1 MPINA
6 QTGTV
11 AIIGGGFTGA
21 AVALHLARQLSQ
33 QGHDANWRIVVIEP
47 REKLGR
53 GLAYDTLE
61 PVHRINV
68 PADRMSIL
76 PDEPQ
81 DFSNWLLET
90 GILEGDPDAF
100 SNEGAP
106 FPARTVF
113 GLYASSR
120 LSPMI
125 EAERVEHRRTRAM
138 KATKDNSFWTINTED
153 GEPVV
158 ADIVVLAVSHPAPSL
173 PGVLAPISEHPG
185 LIADATRPGALE
197 NVQPD
202 DRVLVVGNGLT
213 AADVIA
219 TLKAHDHR
227 GQIVSISRRGLRSR
241 GHPRTAHDP
250 YGDFTTQPLLSA
262 SQLLQ
267 RVRETIKAAVA
278 EGLSWHPVLDAVRL
292 QGQDIWQALPVSERR
307 RIARHVRPFWDV
319 HRFRIAPQVENA
331 LDRAVADGSLSVRAA
346 SIRSAAS
353 SGDILRIGLKD
364 RRRDELAILDVDKII
379 VTTGPGHGSILRSQP
394 LLSALAE
401 AGHLALCPTGLGLL
415 CDRQTHAISTSGF
428 ADETLLIAGPLA
440 RGTFG
445 ELMGL
450 PQVSEHAVLVAGIIA
465 TLIAEQ
471 DRVLEKAAV

>member
-1 MPINA
+1 MPKKA
-6 QTGTV
+6 LTGTL

-21 AVALHLARQLSQ
+21 AVALHLSRQLSQ
-33 QGHDANWRIVVIEP
+33 QGHVADWRIVVIEP
-47 REKLGR
+47 RENLGR

-81 DFSNWLLET
+81 DFSNWLAET
-90 GILEGDPDAF
+90 GILEGDPAAF
-100 SNEGAP
+100 SSDGAP

-120 LSPMI
+120 LAPLI
-125 EAERVEHRRTRAM
+125 EDGRVEHRRTRAM
-138 KATKDNSFWTINTED
+138 KATKVNGFWTIETED

-158 ADIVVLAVSHPAPSL
+158 ADVVVLAVSHPAPSL
-173 PGVLAPISEHPG
+173 PGVLAPVSGHPG
-185 LIADATRPGALE
+185 LIADATRPGALD
-197 NVQPD
+197 NVQSG
-202 DRVLVVGNGLT
+202 DRVLVIGNGLT

-219 TLKAHDHR
+219 TLKAHGHK

-241 GHPRTAHDP
+241 GHPRTVHDP
-250 YGDFTTQPLLSA
+250 YGDFITRPSLSA
-262 SQLLQ
+262 SHLLH
-267 RVRETIKAAVA
+267 RVRATIQAAQA
-278 EGLSWHPVLDAVRL
+278 EGLNWHPVLDAVRL

-319 HRFRIAPQVENA
+319 HRFRIAPQVESA
-331 LDRAVADGSLSVRAA
+331 LDSAIADGSLSVRAA
-346 SIRSAAS
+346 SVRSATA
-353 SGDILRIGLKD
+353 SGDTFCITLKD
-364 RRRDELAILDVDKII
+364 RRTGQLDHLDVDKVI
-379 VTTGPGHGSILRSQP
+379 VTTGPGHGGILRSQP

-415 CDRQTHAISTSGF
+415 CDRQTHAISRSGV

-450 PQVSEHAVLVAGIIA
+450 PQVSEHAVLVAGIVA
-465 TLIAEQ
+465 TLIQA
-471 DRVLEKAAV
+471 DEKLAV

>member
-1 MPINA
+1 MLTKA
-6 QTGTV
+6 HTGTV

-33 QGHDANWRIVVIEP
+33 QQHDASWRIVVIEP

-81 DFSNWLLET
+81 DFSNWLAET
-90 GILEGDPDAF
+90 GILESDPDAF
-100 SNEGAP
+100 SLDGAP

-120 LSPMI
+120 LGPLI
-125 EAERVEHRRTRAM
+125 EAGSVEHRRTRAM
-138 KATKDNSFWTINTED
+138 NATKDNDFWTIETED
-153 GEPVV
+153 GDPVI
-158 ADIVVLAVSHPAPSL
+158 ADVVVLAVSHPAPSL
-173 PGVLAPISEHPG
+173 PGVLDPIREHQG
-185 LIADATRPGALE
+185 LIADATRPGALDK
-197 NVQPD
+197 VQSK

-219 TLKAHDHR
+219 TLKAHGHKGR
-227 GQIVSISRRGLRSR
+227 IVSISRRGLRSR
-241 GHPRTAHDP
+241 GHPRTTHDP
-250 YGDFTTQPLLSA
+250 YGDFITEPSLSPSKLLH
-262 SQLLQ
+262 
-267 RVRETIKAAVA
+267 RVRKAIKAAQA

-292 QGQDIWQALPVSERR
+292 QGQDIWRALPVSERR

-331 LDRAVADGSLSVRAA
+331 LDSAVADGSLSVRAA
-346 SIRSAAS
+346 SVRIAES
-353 SGDILRIGLKD
+353 SGDTLRISLKD
-364 RRRDELAILDVDKII
+364 RRTGELDILDVDKVV
-379 VTTGPGHGSILRSQP
+379 VTTGPGHGGILGSQP
-394 LLSALAE
+394 LLTALAAAE
-401 AGHLALCPTGLGLL
+401 HLALCPTGLGLL
-415 CDRQTHAISTSGF
+415 CDRRSRAISTSGF

-450 PQVSEHAVLVAGIIA
+450 PQVSEHAVLVAGVIA
-465 TLIAEQ
+465 TLIAER
-471 DRVLEKAAV
+471 DRALEKAAV

>member
-1 MPINA
+1 M
-6 QTGTV
+6 
-11 AIIGGGFTGA
+11 
-21 AVALHLARQLSQ
+21 
-33 QGHDANWRIVVIEP
+33 
-47 REKLGR
+47 
-53 GLAYDTLE
+53 
-61 PVHRINV
+61 
-68 PADRMSIL
+68 
-76 PDEPQ
+76 
-81 DFSNWLLET
+81 
-90 GILEGDPDAF
+90 
-100 SNEGAP
+100 
-106 FPARTVF
+106 
-113 GLYASSR
+113 
-120 LSPMI
+120 
-125 EAERVEHRRTRAM
+125 
-138 KATKDNSFWTINTED
+138 
-153 GEPVV
+153 
-158 ADIVVLAVSHPAPSL
+158 
-173 PGVLAPISEHPG
+173 
-185 LIADATRPGALE
+185 
-197 NVQPD
+197 
-202 DRVLVVGNGLT
+202 
-213 AADVIA
+213 
-219 TLKAHDHR
+219 
-227 GQIVSISRRGLRSR
+227 
-241 GHPRTAHDP
+241 
-250 YGDFTTQPLLSA
+250 
-262 SQLLQ
+262 
-267 RVRETIKAAVA
+267 
-278 EGLSWHPVLDAVRL
+278 SWHPVLDAVRL

>member
-1 MPINA
+1 MPMNA
-6 QTGTV
+6 HSSTV

-21 AVALHLARQLSQ
+21 AVALHLMRQLSQ

-81 DFSNWLLET
+81 DFSNWLAET

-100 SNEGAP
+100 SIDGAP

-120 LSPMI
+120 LAPLI
-125 EAERVEHRRTRAM
+125 EAGRVEHRRTRAV
-138 KATKDNSFWTINTED
+138 KATKNSGLWTIDTED
-153 GEPVV
+153 GEPVI
-158 ADIVVLAVSHPAPSL
+158 ADIAVLAVSHPAPSL
-173 PGVLAPISEHPG
+173 PGVLAPIRDHAG
-185 LIADATRPGALE
+185 LIADATSPGALD

-219 TLKAHDHR
+219 TLKAHGHR

-241 GHPRTAHDP
+241 GHPHVTHEP
-250 YGDFTTQPLLSA
+250 YGDFLNPPSLSA

-267 RVRETIKAAVA
+267 RVRETVKAAVA

-292 QGQDIWQALPVSERR
+292 QGQNIWRALPVSERR

-331 LDRAVADGSLSVRAA
+331 LDCAIAEGTLSVRAA
-346 SIRSAAS
+346 SVRSAES
-353 SGDILRIGLKD
+353 SGDTLRISLKD
-364 RRRDELAILDVDKII
+364 RRTGQLDILDVDKVV
-379 VTTGPGHGSILRSQP
+379 VTTGPGHGGILGSQP
-394 LLSALAE
+394 LLAALAE

-415 CDRQTHAISTSGF
+415 CDRQSYAISTSGV

-450 PQVSEHAVLVAGIIA
+450 PQVSEHAVLVAGII
-465 TLIAEQ
+465 TVLIAEQ
-471 DRVLEKAAV
+471 DRAHQKAAV